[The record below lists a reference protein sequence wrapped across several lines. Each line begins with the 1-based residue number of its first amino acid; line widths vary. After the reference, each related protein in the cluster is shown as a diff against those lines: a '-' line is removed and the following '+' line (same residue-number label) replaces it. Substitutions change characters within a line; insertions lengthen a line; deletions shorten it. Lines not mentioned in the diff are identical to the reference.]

1 LLILQLEN
9 VNYPALKIHYNSLS
23 EKIDKPV
30 VTVGF
35 FDGVHRG
42 HQLLLNQLKCR
53 AAEISGHSVVVTL
66 WPHPRM
72 VLGKANADFR
82 FLTSLEEKLYLLEKS
97 GIDHTIVLP
106 FNQAFASLSAGEF
119 ISQVLVNSIG
129 AKYLIMGYDNYFGHD
144 RQGNYDIIRN
154 LATPY
159 NLEVE
164 KFKEFA
170 SEDGKVSSS
179 AIRHALAAGNTEKA
193 ANLLGRYYS
202 LQGKVVMGN
211 QIGRTIGFPTANIDL
226 FEPLKLVPLEGVFAA
241 MVHVGD
247 RFYKSMLNI
256 GYRPTLGEEKPKRT
270 IEAHLFDFDG
280 NLYDTTIMVNFVA
293 RLRNEQKFN
302 GLDALKAQLKLDM
315 DNARNILS
323 NINCNE
329 LL

>member
-1 LLILQLEN
+1 LKK
-9 VNYPALKIHYNSLS
+9 VNHPALKIHYDNISGNI
-23 EKIDKPV
+23 ENPV

-53 AAEISGHSVVVTL
+53 AAEIGGQSVVVTL

-82 FLTSLEEKLYLLEKS
+82 FLTSLDEKLCLLEKS
-97 GIDHTIVLP
+97 GIDHAIVLT
-106 FNQAFASLSAGEF
+106 FNQQFASLSAGEF
-119 ISQVLVNSIG
+119 ISQVLVNTIG
-129 AKYLIMGYDNYFGHD
+129 ARYLIMGYDNYFGHD
-144 RQGNYDIIRN
+144 RQGNFDVIRN
-154 LATPY
+154 LASPF

-164 KFKEFA
+164 KFKEYA
-170 SEDGKVSSS
+170 SADGKVSSS

-193 ANLLGRYYS
+193 ASLLGRCYF
-202 LQGKVVMGN
+202 LQGKVVLGK
-211 QIGRTIGFPTANIDL
+211 QIGRTIGFPTANVEL
-226 FEPLKLVPLEGVFAA
+226 FEPLKLVPREGVFAA

-247 RFYKSMLNI
+247 RFYPSMLNI
-256 GYRPTLGEEKPKRT
+256 GYRPTLAEEKPIRT

-280 NLYDTTIMVNFVA
+280 DLYNQTIMVNFVA
-293 RLRNEQKFN
+293 RLRDEQKFN
-302 GLDALKAQLKLDM
+302 GLEALKAQLKLDM

>member
-1 LLILQLEN
+1 LKKFN
-9 VNYPALKIHYNSLS
+9 HPALKIHYDNISGNI
-23 EKIDKPV
+23 ENPV

-53 AAEISGHSVVVTL
+53 AAEISGQSVVVTL

-82 FLTSLEEKLYLLEKS
+82 FLTSLDEKLCLLEKS
-97 GIDHTIVLP
+97 GIDHAIVLT
-106 FNQAFASLSAGEF
+106 FNQQFASLSAGEF
-119 ISQVLVNSIG
+119 ISQVLVNTIG
-129 AKYLIMGYDNYFGHD
+129 ARYLIMGYDNYFGHD
-144 RQGNYDIIRN
+144 RQGNFDVIRN
-154 LATPY
+154 LASPF

-164 KFKEFA
+164 KFKEYA
-170 SEDGKVSSS
+170 SADGKVSSS

-193 ANLLGRYYS
+193 ASLLGRCYF
-202 LQGKVVMGN
+202 LQGKVVLGK
-211 QIGRTIGFPTANIDL
+211 QIGRTIGFPTANVEL
-226 FEPLKLVPLEGVFAA
+226 FEPLKLVPREGVFAT

-247 RFYKSMLNI
+247 RFYPSMLNI
-256 GYRPTLGEEKPKRT
+256 GYRPTLAEEKPIRT

-280 NLYDTTIMVNFVA
+280 DLYNQTIMVNFVA
-293 RLRNEQKFN
+293 RLRDEQKFN
-302 GLDALKAQLKLDM
+302 GLEALKAQLKLDM

>member
-1 LLILQLEN
+1 M
-9 VNYPALKIHYNSLS
+9 KIHYD
-23 EKIDKPV
+23 KISGIIENPV

-53 AAEISGHSVVVTL
+53 AAEIGGQSVVVTL

-82 FLTSLEEKLYLLEKS
+82 FLTSLDEKLCLLEKS
-97 GIDHTIVLP
+97 GIDHAIVLT
-106 FNQAFASLSAGEF
+106 FNQQFASLSAGEF
-119 ISQVLVNSIG
+119 ISQVLVNTIG
-129 AKYLIMGYDNYFGHD
+129 ARYLIMGYDNYFGHD
-144 RQGNYDIIRN
+144 RQGNFDVIRN
-154 LATPY
+154 LASPF

-164 KFKEFA
+164 KFKEYA
-170 SEDGKVSSS
+170 SADGKVSSS

-193 ANLLGRYYS
+193 ASLLGRCYF
-202 LQGKVVMGN
+202 LQGKVVLGK
-211 QIGRTIGFPTANIDL
+211 QIGRTIGFPTANVEL
-226 FEPLKLVPLEGVFAA
+226 FEPLKLVPREGVFAA

-247 RFYKSMLNI
+247 RFYPSMLNI
-256 GYRPTLGEEKPKRT
+256 GYRPTLAEEKPIRT

-280 NLYDTTIMVNFVA
+280 DLYNQTIMVNFVA
-293 RLRNEQKFN
+293 RLRDEQKFN
-302 GLDALKAQLKLDM
+302 GLEALKAQLKLDM

>member
-1 LLILQLEN
+1 M
-9 VNYPALKIHYNSLS
+9 KIHYDNISGNI
-23 EKIDKPV
+23 ENPV

-53 AAEISGHSVVVTL
+53 AAEIGGHSVVVTL

-82 FLTSLEEKLYLLEKS
+82 FLTSLDEKLCLLEKS
-97 GIDHTIVLP
+97 GIDHAIVLT
-106 FNQAFASLSAGEF
+106 FNQQFASLSAGEF
-119 ISQVLVNSIG
+119 ISQVLVNTIG
-129 AKYLIMGYDNYFGHD
+129 ARYLIMGYDNYFGHD
-144 RQGNYDIIRN
+144 RQGNFDVIRN
-154 LATPY
+154 LASPF

-164 KFKEFA
+164 KFKEYA
-170 SEDGKVSSS
+170 SADGKVSSS

-193 ANLLGRYYS
+193 ASLLGRCYF
-202 LQGKVVMGN
+202 LQGKVVLGK
-211 QIGRTIGFPTANIDL
+211 QIGRTIGFPTANVEL
-226 FEPLKLVPLEGVFAA
+226 FEPLKLVPREGVFAA

-247 RFYKSMLNI
+247 RFYPSMLNI
-256 GYRPTLGEEKPKRT
+256 GYRPTLTEEKPIRT

-280 NLYDTTIMVNFVA
+280 DLYNQTIMVNFVA
-293 RLRNEQKFN
+293 RLRDEQKFN
-302 GLDALKAQLKLDM
+302 GLEALKAQLKLDM